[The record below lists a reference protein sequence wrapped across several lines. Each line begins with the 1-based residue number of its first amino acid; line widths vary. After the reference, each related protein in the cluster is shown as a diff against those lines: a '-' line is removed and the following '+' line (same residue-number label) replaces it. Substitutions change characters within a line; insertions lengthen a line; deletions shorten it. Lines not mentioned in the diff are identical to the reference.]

1 MSDLPKYKFFQNE
14 LTEEW
19 EFARYSNGKIGRVYF
34 STPDVKA
41 GMDRIR
47 KELEAR
53 GYQLMGEGRDG
64 YTFSKP
70 EYCKAAYLGTFL
82 NMFTKD
88 DQVPYYYNVFYT
100 SCKFICVY
108 EVYRHNGTAAN
119 ASIRITV
126 CWQDADREP
135 TYMTHKDGLPFVSVP
150 NHFQSEEIR
159 KFKPSVSDKV
169 LTKILDKCDEV
180 IGKITLTDPDKWAKD
195 PKDFPKN
202 TEKEYKIATM
212 ERLKA
217 KNNGFVESGLGKGMI
232 R

>member
-1 MSDLPKYKFFQNE
+1 MDVPKYKFFRSE

-19 EFARYSNGKIGRVYF
+19 EFPRYSNGKIGRAYF
-34 STPDVKA
+34 STQEVKA

-64 YTFSKP
+64 FTFSKP

-82 NMFTKD
+82 NTFTKD
-88 DQVPYYYNVFYT
+88 EPVPYYYNTFYA
-100 SCKFICVY
+100 SYKFINVY

-135 TYMTHKDGLPFVSVP
+135 SYLTLKDGTPFVSVP

-159 KFKPSVSDKV
+159 KFKPNVSDKV
-169 LTKILDKCDEV
+169 LTKILDKCDKV
-180 IGKITLTDPDKWAKD
+180 IEKITLTDPIIWAKD
-195 PKDFPKN
+195 PKDFPPN
-202 TEKEYKIATM
+202 TEKEFKIGTM
-212 ERLKA
+212 ERIKA
-217 KNNGFVESGLGKGMI
+217 KNNGWIESGLEKLEVK
-232 R
+232 